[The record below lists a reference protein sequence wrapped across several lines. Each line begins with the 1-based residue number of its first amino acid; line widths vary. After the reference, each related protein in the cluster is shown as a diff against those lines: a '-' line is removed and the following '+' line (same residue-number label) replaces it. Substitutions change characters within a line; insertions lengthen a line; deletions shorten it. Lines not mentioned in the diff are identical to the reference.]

1 MSEDLID
8 QPPPPPGPPSGEDWP
23 ARIEELLGE
32 AEAAASVAE
41 RCAVLCRIAEIY
53 ERRLGDPNGA
63 LVTLQAALGIATLV
77 HQVPIGLA
85 LAHQGLAM
93 VVLALAVVHAQR
105 LAPRGAEQ
113 PLGAS
118 IRAA

>member
-1 MSEDLID
+1 MH
-8 QPPPPPGPPSGEDWP
+8 
-23 ARIEELLGE
+23 RM
-32 AEAAASVAE
+32 VAYALWLF
-41 RCAVLCRIAEIY
+41 AVLHAVDVARTLKRGPAMTHA
-53 ERRLGDPNGA
+53 LVLVA

-93 VVLALAVVHAQR
+93 VVLALAVIHAQR